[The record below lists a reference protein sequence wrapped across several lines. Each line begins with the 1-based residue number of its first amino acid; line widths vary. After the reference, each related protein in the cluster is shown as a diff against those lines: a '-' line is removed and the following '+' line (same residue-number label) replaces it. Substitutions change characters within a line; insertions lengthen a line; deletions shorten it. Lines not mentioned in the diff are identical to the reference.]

1 MDEVIEQI
9 RLDQA
14 CAGMVIAV
22 DATDGEGR
30 VLLPR
35 GTVIRDTRLAMLR
48 RHNVT
53 QLTIVPQAQ
62 PDGADSRMAVLRER
76 VERLFRKRGDSPLM
90 RRLERAVLDYRAG
103 KQP

>member
-1 MDEVIEQI
+1 MDEVIERI

-14 CAGMVIAV
+14 CTGMVIAV
-22 DATDGEGR
+22 DVTDGEGA

-35 GTVIRDTRLAMLR
+35 GAVLRETRLALLR
-48 RHNVT
+48 RNNIT
-53 QLTIVPQAQ
+53 LLNIVPQAQ
-62 PDGADSRMAVLRER
+62 PDGADPRMAVLRER

-103 KQP
+103 MQP